1 MPGYLGMIGSKRR
14 VSAQFTMFKG
24 IGISEEKIAQV
35 HNPIGLPIKGVTPPE
50 IAVSILSELILTKRT
65 KKTDGKVQTELD
77 YEVLSGWLS
86 QSRPCAM
93 ATILK
98 AQGSSPRKEG
108 AKMLIFENKSIL
120 GSVGGGLAESKVI
133 EKGCEIIGSGK
144 AFLFHFVMDADVAAR
159 AGMACGGTFDILI
172 EAVKF

>member
-1 MPGYLGMIGSKRR
+1 MLATMIPTKRR
-14 VSAQFTMFKG
+14 GPALC
-24 IGISEEKIAQV
+24 SEV
-35 HNPIGLPIKGVTPPE
+35 LLHNPIGLPIKGVTPPE
-50 IAVSILSELILTKRT
+50 IAVSILAELILTKRT

-77 YEVLSGWLS
+77 YEVLSEWLS

-172 EAVKF
+172 EDVKF